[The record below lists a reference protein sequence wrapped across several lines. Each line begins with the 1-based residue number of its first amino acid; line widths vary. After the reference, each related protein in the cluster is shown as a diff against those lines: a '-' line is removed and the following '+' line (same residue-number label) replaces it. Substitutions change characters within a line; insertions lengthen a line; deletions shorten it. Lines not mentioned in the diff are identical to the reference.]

1 MRLHGNRVRPSLR
14 DGRWLLNHRRREFDD
29 WLEEMKEANGPADRL
44 KIQGNWRN
52 FKSDGLAVHPDQC
65 ELAEQLEEQAARLLG
80 HLRPGR
86 RQSHYPRSCAERKR
100 LLRIEKVHDNDA
112 GYSD

>member
-1 MRLHGNRVRPSLR
+1 MRRIETESGPRYEMDDGSLITE
-14 DGRWLLNHRRREFDD
+14 DEFDD
-29 WLEEMKEANGPADRL
+29 WLEEMKEANGPADEL

-65 ELAEQLEEQAARLLG
+65 ELAEQRNKLHGCSVTYDRED
-80 HLRPGR
+80 GR
-86 RQSHYPRSCAERKR
+86 AIIPDRAERKR
-100 LLRIEKVHDNDA
+100 LLRIEKFHDNDA